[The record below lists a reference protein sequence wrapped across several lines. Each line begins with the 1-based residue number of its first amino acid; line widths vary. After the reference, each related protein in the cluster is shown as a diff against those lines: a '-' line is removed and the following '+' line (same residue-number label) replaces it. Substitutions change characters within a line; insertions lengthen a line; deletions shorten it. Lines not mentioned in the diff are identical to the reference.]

1 VTRDEILQTLQEL
14 KPVLVEKFGVK
25 KIGLFG
31 SYATNEHTDTSDV
44 DLLVDMPSEFDRY
57 YDLKDLLEQA
67 LQKEI
72 DLGLEKS
79 IRRFIK
85 HKIEKE
91 IIYV

>member
-1 VTRDEILQTLQEL
+1 MTRDEILQTLQEL

>member
-1 VTRDEILQTLQEL
+1 MTRDEILRTLQEL
-14 KPVLVEKFGVK
+14 KPILIEEFGVK

-31 SYATNEHTDTSDV
+31 SYATNEQTESSDI
-44 DLLVDMPSEFDRY
+44 DLIVDMPSEFDRY
-57 YDLKDLLEQA
+57 YDLKDLLQQR

-85 HKIEKE
+85 NKIQNE

>member
-1 VTRDEILQTLQEL
+1 VTRDEILRTLQEL
-14 KPVLVEKFGVK
+14 KPILIEKFGVK

-31 SYATNEHTDTSDV
+31 SYATNEQTESSDI
-44 DLLVDMPSEFDRY
+44 DLIVDMPSEFDRY
-57 YDLKDLLEQA
+57 YDLKDLLQQR

-85 HKIEKE
+85 NKIQNE